1 MANRRN
7 RFLCHAA
14 ELRNSEDNITELRW
28 YGMSWGA
35 PTPSEDGV
43 SLAQVE
49 NLSSPLNVEAYERLN
64 TIDPLKQSDSFG
76 IDIYLS
82 CLEAIQTV
90 DV

>member
-49 NLSSPLNVEAYERLN
+49 NLSY
-64 TIDPLKQSDSFG
+64 PLKQSDSFG